1 MQRVEKTSGRKREKS
16 LARERCQV
24 WMKYALIDRGNNANR
39 ETEALISKNQHNKSQ
54 QCQLACHLK
63 NSLTQ
68 PSSSLQFVRIIFIQ
82 LVFIFF
88 LFQKK
93 ENALHF
99 QSNLI
104 LFVYKIVGN
113 DCKPF
118 IFIVCLHKQFQ
129 LNRQYY
135 QAHDLFI
142 NASQSLHLFA

>member
-1 MQRVEKTSGRKREKS
+1 MADKKLNHLSYACAKERKKCIKLAEFAASVNKKQENYSLGFKDQQKGGKKMKWMQRVEKTSGRKREKS

-82 LVFIFF
+82 FVFIFF
-88 LFQKK
+88 L
-93 ENALHF
+93 
-99 QSNLI
+99 
-104 LFVYKIVGN
+104 
-113 DCKPF
+113 
-118 IFIVCLHKQFQ
+118 
-129 LNRQYY
+129 
-135 QAHDLFI
+135 
-142 NASQSLHLFA
+142 